1 MHEAPGPACCS
12 KVGASLHSRR
22 RLAHWAALGGKPSR
36 GGHAQSSVSRED
48 NRAGCAKPDT
58 RQFTHQSID
67 IHLTVR
73 GGSCRGS
80 TMPNIIKAE
89 LAIDRASHSG

>member
-1 MHEAPGPACCS
+1 VES
-12 KVGASLHSRR
+12 LREGA
-22 RLAHWAALGGKPSR
+22 KPRVLSAEKTT
-36 GGHAQSSVSRED
+36 G
-48 NRAGCAKPDT
+48 AGCAKPDT
-58 RQFTHQSID
+58 SQFAQQSID
-67 IHLTVR
+67 AHLTVR